1 MSNAHLMNALRGNP
15 SPAVPQSTTG
25 TSAKTA
31 TVKVTPWKAVRRA
44 CGAAVLVGSVAAG
57 GFALANDPTLID
69 RALTSAGV
77 STETQYKVVGDSME
91 PSLHDGQILRFPKE
105 ASKVARGEIAVVDMP
120 LSWQYAGGT
129 SGTVVKRVVATE
141 GDSVSVVAGALHI
154 NGAQKTGL
162 NPNCK
167 TSTDYTYTLQ
177 PGEVF
182 VMGDNQGHSFDSL
195 TMLCLAEQPEAKNF
209 TIPTLNVKAHS
220 ANPLVKDRA

>member
-1 MSNAHLMNALRGNP
+1 MTNAYRMNALRGNP
-15 SPAVPQSTTG
+15 SPAVPQRDK
-25 TSAKTA
+25 SANTA
-31 TVKVTPWKAVRRA
+31 TVRVTPWRAFRRA
-44 CGAAVLVGSVAAG
+44 MFALVGVGVFVGG
-57 GFALANDPTLID
+57 GFVLANDP
-69 RALTSAGV
+69 ALVDKALSSVGV
-77 STETQYKVVGDSME
+77 SAETQYKVVGDSME

-105 ASKVARGEIAVVDMP
+105 ASNVARGEIAVVDMP

-154 NGAQKTGL
+154 NGVQKTGL

-167 TSTDYTYTLQ
+167 TSADYTYTLQ
-177 PGEVF
+177 SGEVF

-195 TMLCLAEQPEAKNF
+195 AMLCLVEQPESKNF